1 MLIDAFRNIRLI
13 YCSNDI
19 KLLYLLEIN
28 FTDMKTWIK
37 WIIFLSTLVFNYAVG
52 DYFIHASGNNSKTWM
67 IFIIIGAFLT
77 FASFI
82 LLLIP
87 TNKREKER
95 DFLKNYSGG
104 GIGSLRGGMFN

>member
-1 MLIDAFRNIRLI
+1 
-13 YCSNDI
+13 
-19 KLLYLLEIN
+19 
-28 FTDMKTWIK
+28 MKTWIK

-82 LLLIP
+82 LLVIP
-87 TNKREKER
+87 TNAKEEER
-95 DFLKNYSGG
+95 AQKFLDSGTG
-104 GIGSLRGGMFN
+104 LPWRHTVVVC